1 MIKSIYFFTLLA
13 GSLLSVSAQT
23 PNDSF
28 KQFVSEKQ
36 YSTPNHSIPERD
48 FCDTTYTI
56 PKEVIVCDWNLKPLP
71 SHLYL
76 HDIQEYTVSNEN
88 ISILNSE
95 YSTSTEQKQDQV
107 KLANNLII
115 FPSPSVNYIRL
126 KFTQNDN
133 FTDLTQIT
141 CEVFDMNGNL
151 SLSITIEA
159 GKLID
164 ISALPA
170 GMYVVK
176 VTNTKQEIFYSKLV
190 KQ

>member
-13 GSLLSVSAQT
+13 GTLQFVSAQT
-23 PNDSF
+23 PNEDF

-36 YSTPNHSIPERD
+36 YSTHDRSIPESD

-56 PKEVIVCDWNLKPLP
+56 PREVIVCDWNLKPFP

-76 HDIQEYTVSNEN
+76 PDIQEYVISDAN
-88 ISILNSE
+88 INYLDSM
-95 YSTSTEQKQDQV
+95 YSTTTLQKQDQA

-115 FPSPSVNYIRL
+115 FPSPSVNYIHL
-126 KFTQNDN
+126 NFTQNDN
-133 FTDLTQIT
+133 FTDLTSIT

-151 SLSITIEA
+151 SLSVTSEA

-164 ISALPA
+164 ISALPT
-170 GMYVVK
+170 GMYAVK